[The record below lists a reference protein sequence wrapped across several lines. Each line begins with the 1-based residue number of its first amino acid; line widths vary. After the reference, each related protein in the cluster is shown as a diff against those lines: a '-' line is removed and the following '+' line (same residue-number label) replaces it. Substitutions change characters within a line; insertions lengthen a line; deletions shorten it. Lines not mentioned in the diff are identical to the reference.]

1 MSPLPLSLCNFD
13 TSARD
18 SAPWATLRIV
28 TLCVEYRAGR
38 RAGRDFVS
46 IIDVDVGN
54 WHILRRAALLRIY
67 RIYDTFAY
75 IERRPFLHYYQ
86 DQWLCTP
93 IDIRN
98 TLVVRLPAV
107 GWEVLTLLR
116 DVGNGSMLR
125 DAGRSEVTQ

>member
-1 MSPLPLSLCNFD
+1 MGDIANSYLMRRVPS
-13 TSARD
+13 
-18 SAPWATLRIV
+18 
-28 TLCVEYRAGR
+28 RASG
-38 RAGRDFVS
+38 GQDFVS

-86 DQWLCTP
+86 DQWLCTL
-93 IDIRN
+93 IDIRI

-107 GWEVLTLLR
+107 GWEVLTLRR
-116 DVGNGSMLR
+116 DVGNGR
-125 DAGRSEVTQ
+125 DRKSTRLNSSHSGESRMPSSA